1 VIPRQ
6 WRDAKL
12 AITADFCKRGKGFR
26 TFQDGRAVTRS
37 TVPVLKTLTRRGL
50 ERKHDARVGTDAT
63 GPDVWRRGYLRPC
76 ASPGGRRISLQ
87 PRPFGTRHYS
97 LQEQNSMRHIH
108 RPSRA
113 ASLLF
118 SALMA
123 APLAAQMPAMTAP
136 VPPMIEVG
144 GTGEAKVTPD
154 RALVYLGVQTKGKTA
169 ALAGQEN
176 ARLATAILDAVRA
189 AGVAREQIGTM
200 NYTVN
205 PSYRYYADGRKPELT
220 GYDASNTVRVEVRN
234 LDLVG
239 KVIDASL
246 GAGANNV
253 SGITFFASQLQA
265 TKHEA
270 LGQATTD
277 ARQSAEVMA
286 KAAGGTLG
294 ALISITSQ
302 MADVP
307 RPFPMVAMAM
317 RAKGAED
324 STPVVAPTEQTVTAT
339 VVGRWQFIPTGA
351 PR

>member
-1 VIPRQ
+1 MRN
-6 WRDAKL
+6 
-12 AITADFCKRGKGFR
+12 
-26 TFQDGRAVTRS
+26 
-37 TVPVLKTLTRRGL
+37 TRRS
-50 ERKHDARVGTDAT
+50 
-63 GPDVWRRGYLRPC
+63 
-76 ASPGGRRISLQ
+76 SP
-87 PRPFGTRHYS
+87 
-97 LQEQNSMRHIH
+97 
-108 RPSRA
+108 A

-123 APLAAQMPAMTAP
+123 VPLAAQMPAMAP
-136 VPPMIEVG
+136 TPPAIEVSG
-144 GTGEAKVTPD
+144 NGEAKVTPD

-169 ALAGQEN
+169 AIAGQEN
-176 ARLATAILDAVRA
+176 ARLATAILEAVRA
-189 AGVAREQIGTM
+189 AGISREQIGTM

-205 PSYRYYADGRKPELT
+205 PSYRYYPDGRKPELT

-246 GAGANNV
+246 GAGANTI

-277 ARQSAEVMA
+277 ARQSADAMA

-294 ALISITSQ
+294 ALISLTSQ
-302 MADVP
+302 MADTP
-307 RPFPMVAMAM
+307 RPYVMQAMAM

-339 VVGRWQFIPTGA
+339 VVGRWQFIPTGT